1 MWLMFLKNEII
12 KLKEYIFFCFR
23 IYFLIEKVL
32 TGIFGN
38 FAIMVV
44 LLHKNVSI
52 FEKFL
57 EVCSEEMEDFYVY
70 SSNL

>member
-23 IYFLIEKVL
+23 IYFSIEKVL

-38 FAIMVV
+38 FAILVV

-57 EVCSEEMEDFYVY
+57 EVCSGEMEDFYVY